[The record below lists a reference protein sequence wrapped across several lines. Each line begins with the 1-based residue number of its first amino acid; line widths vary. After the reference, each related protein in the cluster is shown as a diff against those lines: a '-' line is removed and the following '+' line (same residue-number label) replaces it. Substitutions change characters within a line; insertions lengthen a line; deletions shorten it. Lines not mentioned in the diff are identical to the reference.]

1 MTLKS
6 LTFNCAEWN
15 IVVNYCAY
23 IDRENLKLGLF
34 STFLSTAVYLVLVK
48 HVLSGSLCVLVH

>member
-23 IDRENLKLGLF
+23 IDRENLKLDLF
-34 STFLSTAVYLVLVK
+34 SIFLSIAVYLVLVK
-48 HVLSGSLCVLVH
+48 HVLCGSV